1 MAMDDSLLLDEYSQ
15 QKISLLVLQR
25 VYAYLLL
32 TLWYNVESTES
43 YNTGQTLI
51 IAKSEVVQTM
61 LQNKKV
67 NLSERI
73 NISI

>member
-1 MAMDDSLLLDEYSQ
+1 MAMHDSLLLDEYSQ
-15 QKISLLVLQR
+15 QKNSLLVLQR

-32 TLWYNVESTES
+32 KLWYNVEGTAS
-43 YNTGQTLI
+43 YNTGQNTYYC
-51 IAKSEVVQTM
+51 KSEVVQTM